1 MAKNELFKAALGLP
15 LFLFVVGPVLI
26 SEFMGGGWTK
36 KYTANPTGL
45 TLTSMPKLNAKVAIV
60 TGATSGIGYET
71 AKGLLFAGA
80 EVIITARTQAK
91 GEAAVARLVEEVA
104 EAFPS
109 ATEVRIRSMVCD
121 QSSLKGVRNFVNKFS
136 DLGIPLHILV
146 LNAGVMKSPGHMFMG
161 KNYTFGFGMTAD
173 GFEQHIGVNH
183 IAHQYSELSVANL
196 CICFVLV
203 LSFIWIWI
211 YI

>member
-1 MAKNELFKAALGLP
+1 M
-15 LFLFVVGPVLI
+15 VL
-26 SEFMGGGWTK
+26 TK
-36 KYTANPTGL
+36 MK
-45 TLTSMPKLNAKVAIV
+45 
-60 TGATSGIGYET
+60 
-71 AKGLLFAGA
+71 
-80 EVIITARTQAK
+80 
-91 GEAAVARLVEEVA
+91 EVA

-146 LNAGVMKSPGHMFMG
+146 LNAGVMKSPGPKFMG